1 MVTIFQL
8 PGGLDNQGNLNLKTL
23 NFTIDQEKFARYKS
37 SKQSNVETGSL
48 MKSYHDTLINLT
60 ALQSTDLPKFE
71 FEDYAKWSFINGSL
85 IIIYIILTLFI

>member
-1 MVTIFQL
+1 
-8 PGGLDNQGNLNLKTL
+8 
-23 NFTIDQEKFARYKS
+23 
-37 SKQSNVETGSL
+37 

>member
-8 PGGLDNQGNLNLKTL
+8 PGGLDNHGNLNLKTL
-23 NFTIDQEKFARYKS
+23 NFTIDQEKIARYKS

-85 IIIYIILTLFI
+85 IIIYIILT